1 MDHRDMTGIAAAF
14 LALLLAVSGWVIS
27 PAPHEEQSATILSV
41 QLDQP
46 ADQGLDRWLDRL
58 TEPGQQV
65 ARN

>member
-14 LALLLAVSGWVIS
+14 VALVLAVSGWIL
-27 PAPHEEQSATILSV
+27 PPPRAEQSATMLSV
-41 QLDQP
+41 RLDQP
-46 ADQGLDRWLDRL
+46 DQGLDRWLERL